1 MRAGIVGA
9 AGWPLAAGAN
19 RRRAARLL
27 LAFGLSGLTLLVLG
41 AVLVIGAL
49 GAVGEAAGTIDAQRV
64 RLVAL
69 IDPTEAV
76 LDRAAGSSANA
87 GTSLGAS
94 AGSARD
100 GAALS
105 LQLADAMEAMARA
118 AQVDVFGVR
127 PFSGL
132 ADDLSA
138 VAASSRTLATD
149 LDATAGALDANVADS
164 RAVAEDLGALADELA
179 RLRSE
184 LEATTAAGVATGQGP
199 GLATLVGLARIVLLG
214 LLAWLAVPA
223 VLAVWLGWR
232 FRRG

>member
-1 MRAGIVGA
+1 MA
-9 AGWPLAAGAN
+9 

-27 LAFGLSGLTLLVLG
+27 LAFGVSGLALLVLS

-49 GAVGEAAGTIDAQRV
+49 GAVAEAAGTIDAQRA

-76 LDRAAGSSANA
+76 LDRAAGTSANA
-87 GTSLGAS
+87 GTSLQAS

-132 ADDLSA
+132 ADELAA

-149 LDATAGALDANVADS
+149 LDATAGALAANVTDT
-164 RAVAEDLGALADELA
+164 RAVAGDLGALADELA
-179 RLRSE
+179 RLRTE
-184 LEATTAAGVATGQGP
+184 LDATTAAGVSTASGP
-199 GLATLVGLARIVLLG
+199 DLPTLVGLARLVLLG
-214 LLAWLAVPA
+214 LLAWLAIPA
-223 VLAVWLGWR
+223 VVAVWLGWR

>member
-1 MRAGIVGA
+1 MRAGVVGD
-9 AGWPLAAGAN
+9 AGWPLTAGTD

-27 LAFGLSGLTLLVLG
+27 LAFGVSGLALLVLV

-49 GAVGEAAGTIDAQRV
+49 GAAGEAAGAIETQRA

-69 IDPTEAV
+69 IDPAEAV

-87 GTSLGAS
+87 GTSLEAS

-118 AQVDVFGVR
+118 AEVDVFGVR

-132 ADDLSA
+132 VDDLSA

-164 RAVAEDLGALADELA
+164 RAVADDLGALADELA
-179 RLRSE
+179 RLRAG
-184 LEATTAAGVATGQGP
+184 LDATAAAGGATASGADLP
-199 GLATLVGLARIVLLG
+199 TLVGLARIVLLG